1 MLRHLVG
8 LGMILGALPAAYP
21 DDPCNDAAM
30 PKLESCL
37 QAEDRGPCEDRIR
50 QLYKRCEQKEPDQQP
65 AHDTYRSPI
74 TTREELPTIQPI
86 ERSRAILS
94 MVGRSWLILLPQPL
108 ATAPV
113 SA

>member
-1 MLRHLVG
+1 
-8 LGMILGALPAAYP
+8 MILGVLPAAYP

-37 QAEDRGPCEDRIR
+37 LAEDRGPCEDRIR

-74 TTREELPTIQPI
+74 TTREEVPMIARP
-86 ERSRAILS
+86 RHPSSAMAAR
-94 MVGRSWLILLPQPL
+94 LILRD
-108 ATAPV
+108 AV
-113 SA
+113 S